1 MAGGSLPPSFNC
13 EGNFVFNT
21 IHRQALA
28 ATCALAAMA
37 SALLAGTANP
47 AAAAIPDQG
56 PFTLG
61 VQTHYSQGWSTNTV
75 TMAKA
80 VKAATLR
87 DSAPWTAIET
97 SPGVYNLT
105 HATLSRLDQAC
116 AAGNRLILTEVPKN
130 PLYDSGK
137 MVYSAGA
144 KTAYAKFV
152 SALLG
157 RLGPCVVAVE
167 VGNEINGPGTLNYP
181 SGTDWVDAY
190 VSLLST
196 LRTTIKA
203 RYPGVAILGG
213 STNLIGTGFLDQLF
227 AGGMLPLVDGV
238 VVHPYRS
245 RAHSVDLELRA
256 LFAAM
261 EARGRVVPV
270 WATEWSHDITDA
282 NLAASEEIKMIVL
295 MAASGVKHASWYALL
310 DQPSFPNMGLYAST
324 TLKPQ
329 GRAYGFAQSMIVPF
343 GRPTRVDFGD
353 PLFNAWRYPD
363 GRMVV
368 WGSPRTI
375 TLGGSPQIYNAQG
388 TLLPA
393 ATTIAIDH
401 NPVLIVN
408 GSVLSAGRS
417 TVIADIHSGYGTP
430 QWTYWSQ
437 NAKGA
442 YGTLTYTNDWFTGY
456 YAGIWV
462 KPLRIGMGQA
472 RPAGTGTNPIRAV
485 LRHTATAPASA
496 ELYACMTKVVQGDG
510 VDYQVRRNGTV
521 IAKGVLT
528 GKTVLTAVPVDLATG
543 DRFELAFGPNQTSTG
558 DLFNFRA
565 TLFQRGTGR
574 AVDCP

>member
-1 MAGGSLPPSFNC
+1 MAGGSLPPSFNR

-61 VQTHYSQGWSTNTV
+61 VQTHYSQGWSTNTI

-87 DSAPWTAIET
+87 DSAPWAAIET

-137 MVYSAGA
+137 MAYSAGA

-157 RLGPCVVAVE
+157 RLGPCVAAVE

-343 GRPTRVDFGD
+343 GRPTRLDFGD

-393 ATTIAIDH
+393 ATTITVDH

-417 TVIADIHSGYGTP
+417 TVIADIHTGYGTP

-521 IAKGVLT
+521 IAKGMLT
-528 GKTVLTAVPVDLATG
+528 GKTVLTAVPVNLATG
-543 DRFELAFGPNQTSTG
+543 DQFELAFGPNQTSTG

-565 TLFQRGTGR
+565 TLFQRGAGR

>member
-61 VQTHYSQGWSTNTV
+61 VQTHYSQGWSTNTI

-137 MVYSAGA
+137 MAYSAGA

-256 LFAAM
+256 LFSAM

-329 GRAYGFAQSMIVPF
+329 GRAYTFAQSMIVPF

-375 TLGGSPQIYNAQG
+375 TLGGSPQVYGAQG

-543 DRFELAFGPNQTSTG
+543 DQFELAFGPNQTSTG

>member
-37 SALLAGTANP
+37 SALAGTANP

-75 TMAKA
+75 TMAKT

-87 DSAPWTAIET
+87 DSAPWAAIET

-137 MVYSAGA
+137 MAYSAGA

-393 ATTIAIDH
+393 ATTITVDH

-417 TVIADIHSGYGTP
+417 TVIADIHTGYGTP

>member
-295 MAASGVKHASWYALL
+295 MATSGVKHASWYALL

-375 TLGGSPQIYNAQG
+375 KLGGSPQIYNAQG

-393 ATTIAIDH
+393 ATTITVDH

-417 TVIADIHSGYGTP
+417 TVIADIHTGYGTP

-442 YGTLTYTNDWFTGY
+442 YGTLIYTNDWFTGY

-565 TLFQRGTGR
+565 TLFQRGAGR

>member
-1 MAGGSLPPSFNC
+1 MFKNVRRP
-13 EGNFVFNT
+13 V
-21 IHRQALA
+21 LA
-28 ATCALAAMA
+28 ATSSL
-37 SALLAGTANP
+37 ALLSGALFSASGG
-47 AAAAIPDQG
+47 AAQAAIPDQG

-61 VQTHYSQGWSTNTV
+61 VQTHYSQGWATNTI
-75 TMAKA
+75 TMAKT
-80 VKAATLR
+80 VKATTLR
-87 DSAPWTAIET
+87 DSAPWAALET
-97 SPGVYNLT
+97 SPGVYNMS

-130 PLYDSGK
+130 PIYDSGK
-137 MVYSAGA
+137 MAYSATA

-157 RLGPCVVAVE
+157 RLGSCVVAIE
-167 VGNEINGPGTLNYP
+167 VGNEINGPGTLDYP
-181 SGTDWVDAY
+181 SGTNWVDAY

-196 LRTTIKA
+196 LNTTIKA

-245 RAHSVDLELRA
+245 RSHSVDLELRN
-256 LFAAM
+256 LFSAM
-261 EARGRVVPV
+261 EKRGRVVPV
-270 WATEWSHDITDA
+270 WATEWSHDISDA

-295 MAASGVKHASWYALL
+295 MSAAGVKHASWYALL
-310 DQPSFPNMGLYAST
+310 DQPSFPMMGLYAST
-324 TLKPQ
+324 NLKPQ
-329 GRAYGFAQSMIVPF
+329 GRAYLFAQNMVVPQ

-375 TLGGSPQIYNAQG
+375 TLGGAPQVYSAQG
-388 TLLPA
+388 ALLP
-393 ATTIAIDH
+393 TSGTITIDH
-401 NPVLIVN
+401 NPVVILN
-408 GSVLSAGRS
+408 GSILSAGRS
-417 TVIADIHSGYGTP
+417 NVVADIHSGYGTP

-437 NAKGA
+437 NVKGA
-442 YGTLTYTNDWFTGY
+442 YGTLTYTNDWFTSY
-456 YAGIWV
+456 YAGTWV

-472 RPAGTGTNPIRAV
+472 RPAGTGTNPIRAI

-510 VDYQVRRNGTV
+510 IDYQVRRNGTV
-521 IAKGVLT
+521 IAKGVMT
-528 GKTVLTAVPVDLATG
+528 SKTVLTAIPVDLATG
-543 DRFELAFGPNQTSTG
+543 DQFELAFGPNQTSTG

-565 TLFQRGTGR
+565 TLFQRGTGS